1 MDNLEFTII
10 PRPNEGNSTFRKSR
24 NVQIVVKPVS
34 QVTNEYISSLVLRPK
49 GKAMD
54 ILSLGMIQ
62 PESKRSEDFLN
73 NLMFQFNE
81 DGVADKRQVARSTT
95 EFIQE
100 RLELI
105 TQELDSVEG
114 GMADFK
120 RDNQFMD
127 VLSGASEFRS
137 KSSMAEQQIFDIELQ
152 LSIIKSVE
160 ARLNS

>member
-1 MDNLEFTII
+1 G
-10 PRPNEGNSTFRKSR
+10 R
-24 NVQIVVKPVS
+24 
-34 QVTNEYISSLVLRPK
+34 
-49 GKAMD
+49 AMD
-54 ILSLGMIQ
+54 ILSLGLVHH
-62 PESKRSEDFLN
+62 ENRKSEDFLN
-73 NLMFQFNE
+73 NLMYQFNE
-81 DGVADKRQVARSTT
+81 DGVADKRQVALNTT

-114 GMADFK
+114 GLADFK
-120 RDNQFMD
+120 RENQFMD
-127 VLSGASEFRS
+127 VASGASEFRS